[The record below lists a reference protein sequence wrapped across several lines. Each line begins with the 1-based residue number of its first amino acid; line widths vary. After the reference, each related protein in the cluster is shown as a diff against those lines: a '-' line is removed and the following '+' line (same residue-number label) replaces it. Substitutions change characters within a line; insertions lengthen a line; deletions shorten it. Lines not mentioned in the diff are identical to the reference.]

1 MLVRSMTN
9 GLLSPGVKTKSLMT
23 ACGQKLEIR
32 EARASYF
39 NYWVD
44 NLECDKKAGQGNCI
58 VCTHAHVCSSL
69 NVQVSQGVL

>member
-32 EARASYF
+32 EARASNF
-39 NYWVD
+39 NYW
-44 NLECDKKAGQGNCI
+44 AGQGICI
-58 VCTHAHVCSSL
+58 LCTHAHVCSSL